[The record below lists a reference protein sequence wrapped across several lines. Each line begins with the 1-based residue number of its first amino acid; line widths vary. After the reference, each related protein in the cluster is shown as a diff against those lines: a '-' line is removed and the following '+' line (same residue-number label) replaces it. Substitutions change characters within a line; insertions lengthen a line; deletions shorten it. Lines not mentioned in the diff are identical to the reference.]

1 MTTKEARDIYMKS
14 DCSYFVM
21 CTNYYTSYIEYK
33 KLGLPSE
40 LENFWKDEKIQAL
53 AVEIR
58 LNGDYRLFNKMYD
71 IAVEFR
77 DYEKLR
83 ILLDALRRISEPLTY
98 KQCLSIAETILGR
111 KYPKVR
117 SGMIFWA
124 YDIGQKGI
132 AILLMDLALECLYM
146 PGMSEADCEKKVQ
159 KAQKLCKRIIAELGL
174 HFSNRYLMHY
184 YNF

>member
-40 LENFWKDEKIQAL
+40 LENFWKDEKIQA
-53 AVEIR
+53 
-58 LNGDYRLFNKMYD
+58 
-71 IAVEFR
+71 R

-98 KQCLSIAETILGR
+98 KQRLSIAETILGR

>member
-98 KQCLSIAETILGR
+98 KQRLSIA
-111 KYPKVR
+111 
-117 SGMIFWA
+117 
-124 YDIGQKGI
+124 
-132 AILLMDLALECLYM
+132 
-146 PGMSEADCEKKVQ
+146 
-159 KAQKLCKRIIAELGL
+159 
-174 HFSNRYLMHY
+174 
-184 YNF
+184 